1 MSHLNTYCN
10 GFELVSIKNISKKEF
25 VELCNNLQK
34 EFNDYYDSNDYSFSP
49 ECITEGGIVFN
60 NFDEEDKYKT
70 MRITYSYSIDNL
82 YGYINNNIKDEW
94 INDES
99 ILIDKDKYLR
109 TFLKSSRNAPEWTND
124 ELKIFEK
131 CFNNIGLIIYK
142 LPTKKELKEYD
153 KPTYYLNLFDF
164 KKKVNYIRMNKKN

>member
-70 MRITYSYSIDNL
+70 MRIYYD
-82 YGYINNNIKDEW
+82 YNI
-94 INDES
+94 
-99 ILIDKDKYLR
+99 
-109 TFLKSSRNAPEWTND
+109 
-124 ELKIFEK
+124 
-131 CFNNIGLIIYK
+131 
-142 LPTKKELKEYD
+142 
-153 KPTYYLNLFDF
+153 
-164 KKKVNYIRMNKKN
+164 